1 MALLIVSSTFLPSK
15 ALRLNC
21 NYSVTNSWKISS
33 LYTCKAVVVYFGD
46 TRAITEVSSNHM
58 SGKWNNDVKAIVID
72 NQNIGF
78 VPYNISRFFPN
89 LESLRMHKTS
99 ISSVNRDSL
108 RGLNR
113 LRELYL
119 YINNIISIPSD
130 MFIDNPYM
138 AYITFDNNLV
148 KHVAPKVFDHLYYLV
163 TLYIRSN
170 PCLNDR
176 SDNNRANTIWIMFR
190 IMVYCPPT
198 FDMIE
203 DKLVN
208 GNKLQGKFNLA
219 RT

>member
-1 MALLIVSSTFLPSK
+1 MALLVVPSTFLASK

-21 NYSVTNSWKISS
+21 NYSVTNAWKISS
-33 LYTCKAVVVYFGD
+33 LYTCKAVVNYYGNS
-46 TRAITEVSSNHM
+46 RAIDEVSSNHM
-58 SGKWNNDVKAIVID
+58 SGKSNNDVKALVID

-108 RGLNR
+108 RGLTK

-119 YINNIISIPSD
+119 YVNNIESISAD

-148 KHVAPKVFDHLYYLV
+148 KHVAPKVFDYLYYLV
-163 TLYIRSN
+163 TLYMRSN
-170 PCLNDR
+170 TCLNDR

-190 IMVYCPPT
+190 IMVLPSN
-198 FDMIE
+198 F
-203 DKLVN
+203 
-208 GNKLQGKFNLA
+208 
-219 RT
+219 